1 MAAAL
6 RTKPLD
12 RRRLT
17 AKDRAIYNPKNR
29 LSAISR
35 VKQYKAY
42 NNWMA
47 QKKPFATE
55 QKPGTGG
62 FTGGL
67 WQQQERLRQRGNEK
81 QRVEQYRAEE
91 LIKPNIADKSF
102 SADLS

>member
-1 MAAAL
+1 MAASL

-17 AKDRAIYNPKNR
+17 ANDRAIYNPKNR
-29 LSAISR
+29 LSAIAK
-35 VKQYKAY
+35 VKQYKAH
-42 NNWMA
+42 NAWMA

-67 WQQQERLRQRGNEK
+67 WQQQQRLRDKGNEK
-81 QRVEQYRAEE
+81 MRVEQYRSEE

-102 SADLS
+102 STD

>member
-1 MAAAL
+1 MAASL

-17 AKDRAIYNPKNR
+17 ASDRAIYNPKNR
-29 LSAISR
+29 LDAISK

-42 NNWMA
+42 NSWMA

-67 WQQQERLRQRGNEK
+67 WQQQQRLRQRGNEK
-81 QRVEQYRAEE
+81 QRQESLRSEE

-102 SADLS
+102 STE

>member
-1 MAAAL
+1 MSAAL
-6 RTKPLD
+6 RTKQLD

-17 AKDRAIYNPKNR
+17 ASDRAIYSPKNR
-29 LSAISR
+29 LSAISK

-55 QKPGTGG
+55 QTPGTGG

-67 WQQQERLRQRGNEK
+67 WQQQDRLRQKGSEK
-81 QRVEQYRAEE
+81 QRLESYRAEE
-91 LIKPNIADKSF
+91 LIKPNIASKSF
-102 SADLS
+102 NLD